1 MEEEG
6 GGAQAEGEEQR
17 HHQQQRSQPPG
28 LLGPGGILLALSVH
42 CPDFHL
48 YGHNPTLQPVQLQ
61 RPQVG
66 GDVGRVG
73 LAAEQVE
80 AEYKFLFSQGRQ

>member
-1 MEEEG
+1 MG
-6 GGAQAEGEEQR
+6 DFVSFYWIFCQA
-17 HHQQQRSQPPG
+17 
-28 LLGPGGILLALSVH
+28 
-42 CPDFHL
+42 HL

-80 AEYKFLFSQGRQ
+80 AEYKFLISQGRQ